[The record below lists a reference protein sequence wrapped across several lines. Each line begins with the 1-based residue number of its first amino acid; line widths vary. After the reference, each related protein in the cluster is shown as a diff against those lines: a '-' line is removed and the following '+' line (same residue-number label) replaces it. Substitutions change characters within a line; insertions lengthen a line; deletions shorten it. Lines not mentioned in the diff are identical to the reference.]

1 MDRRLL
7 RYYEQELRHLQG
19 VAREFA
25 REYPKIAARLAIDDL
40 QDTCVDPYVER
51 LLEGFAFLASRV
63 QLKLDAEFPR
73 FTQNLLQ
80 AVYPHYLAPT
90 PSMCI
95 VEFAPDYGDA
105 ELASG
110 YTLPRGSSLRSLLGK
125 QERTSCE
132 YRTAQDVTIYPIKL
146 LQAQYYTRDFGVLD
160 LAQTVSSVAPI
171 RGALRIRL
179 AATAGLTFSKLTLDR
194 LVLNLRGG
202 GMTPMRLYEQ
212 IHGHCKGIVVRPV
225 VPAGTRAPRT
235 AALMPTSAI
244 SRVGF
249 EEDEALLPYDARSF
263 QGYRLL
269 HEYFSFPQRFLFA
282 GISGLR
288 QHLAGCQFS
297 EVDIV
302 LLFDEESAELENVV
316 GTEHVGLH
324 STPAI
329 NLFPKRADRIFVTE
343 RFSEFQVLPDRT
355 RPLDFE
361 VYSVHAVTGIGA
373 QAEDQTVFRPFY
385 AASDTDAGAGSTGAY
400 FAANRVPRAL
410 SEREQR
416 AGRRSS
422 YAGSDVYISLVDSSS
437 APYSQEIR
445 QLSIETFC
453 TNRDLPLHMPVGR
466 ADTDFTLDVGAP
478 VSATRVVSGPT
489 APRASHIEP
498 KPGQSEGDLSWR
510 LISHLSLNYLSISDA
525 PATDGRGGSEVAQGA
540 AALRDILRLYGDR
553 GDPVVRKQVDG
564 VRSVKVSPITRRIQ
578 TPGPIVFGRGLEVG
592 VTLEEANFEGTG
604 PFLLG
609 AVLDHFF
616 ARYVSLNS
624 FTETVISG
632 ADHGPIMRWPAR
644 LGRRSLL

>member
-19 VAREFA
+19 MAREFA

-40 QDTCVDPYVER
+40 QDTCVDPYIER
-51 LLEGFAFLASRV
+51 LLEGFAFLAARV

-80 AVYPHYLAPT
+80 AVFPHYLAPT
-90 PSMCI
+90 PSMCV
-95 VEFAPDYGDA
+95 VEFSPDYGDA
-105 ELASG
+105 ELAEG
-110 YTLPRGSSLRSLLGK
+110 YRLPRGSILRSIVSKGD
-125 QERTSCE
+125 RTTCE
-132 YRTAQDVTIYPIKL
+132 YRTAHDVHLYPL
-146 LQAQYYTRDFGVLD
+146 RLTQAQYYTRDVGVLE
-160 LAQTVSSVAPI
+160 LGQTISNLGPV

-179 AATAGLTFSKLTLDR
+179 NATAGLPLSKLNLDR
-194 LVLNLRGG
+194 LMINLRGG
-202 GMTPMRLYEQ
+202 GMIPMRLYEQ
-212 IHGHCKGIVVRPV
+212 IQGHCKGVIVRAV
-225 VPAGTRAPRT
+225 VPQGTRATRVADLLP
-235 AALMPTSAI
+235 PSSV

-249 EEDEALLPYDARSF
+249 EEDEALLPYDSRSF

-282 GISGLR
+282 AVEGLR
-288 QHLAGCQFS
+288 PALARCQYQEADVIF
-297 EVDIV
+297 
-302 LLFDEESAELENVV
+302 LFDEERPDLENVV
-316 GTEHVGLH
+316 ELEHVGLH
-324 STPAI
+324 CTPAV
-329 NLFPKRADRIFVTE
+329 NLFPKRADRIFITE
-343 RFSEFQVLPDRT
+343 RFNEFHVMPDRT

-361 VYSVHAVTGIGA
+361 VYSVSAVTGIGA
-373 QAEDQTVFRPFY
+373 QAEDLTAFRPFY
-385 AASDTDAGAGSTGAY
+385 AARDTDAGGASTGAY
-400 FAANRVPRAL
+400 FATSRVPRVL

-422 YAGSDVYISLVDSSS
+422 YAGSDVYISLVDSSN
-437 APYSQEIR
+437 APYDQEIR

-466 ADTDFTLDVGAP
+466 GDTDFTLDIGAP
-478 VSATRVVSGPT
+478 VSCTRVVAGPT
-489 APRASHIEP
+489 APRASHVDP
-498 KPGQSEGDLSWR
+498 KPGQSEGDLAWR
-510 LISHLSLNYLSISDA
+510 LISHLSLNYLSLCDTTAMDSKGA
-525 PATDGRGGSEVAQGA
+525 SSPEGA

-564 VRSVKVSPITRRIQ
+564 VRSVRVGPITRRIQ

-592 VTLEEANFEGTG
+592 VTLDPANFEGTG

-616 ARYVSLNS
+616 ARYVSINS
-624 FTETVISG
+624 FTETVVSG
-632 ADHGPIMRWPAR
+632 ADRDLIMRWPAR

>member
-7 RYYEQELRHLQG
+7 RYYEQELRHIQG
-19 VAREFA
+19 MAREFA

-51 LLEGFAFLASRV
+51 LLEGFAFLAARV

-90 PSMCI
+90 PSMCV
-95 VEFAPDYGDA
+95 VEFTPDYGDS
-105 ELASG
+105 ELAGG
-110 YTLPRGSSLRSLLGK
+110 YTLARGASLRSLLGK
-125 QERTSCE
+125 GDRTSCE
-132 YRTAQDVTIYPIKL
+132 YRTAQDVTIYPL
-146 LQAQYYTRDFGVLD
+146 RLTQAQYYTRDFGVLE
-160 LAQTVSSVAPI
+160 LTQAVAPVAPV
-171 RGALRIRL
+171 RGALRVRI
-179 AATAGLTFSKLTLDR
+179 AATAGLTLSKLSLDR
-194 LVLNLRGG
+194 LVLNIRGG

-212 IHGHCKGIVVRPV
+212 IHGHCKGVVVRPV
-225 VPAGTRAPRT
+225 VPPGSRVARSTDLLAP
-235 AALMPTSAI
+235 S
-244 SRVGF
+244 SVQRVGF
-249 EEDEALLPYDARSF
+249 EEDEALLPYDSRSF

-282 GISGLR
+282 GINGLR
-288 QHLAGCQFS
+288 ECLARCPFP
-297 EVDIV
+297 EADIV
-302 LLFDEESAELENVV
+302 LLFDEESPQLENVV
-316 GTEHVGLH
+316 DAENVGLH

-343 RFSEFQVLPDRT
+343 RFNEFHVLPDRT

-361 VYSVHAVTGIGA
+361 VYSVQSVTGIGA
-373 QAEDQTVFRPFY
+373 QAEDQTLFRPFY
-385 AASDTDAGAGSTGAY
+385 AARDTDADSSATGAY
-400 FAANRVPRAL
+400 FAAGRVPRAL

-422 YAGSDVYISLVDSSS
+422 YAGSDVYISLVDSSN
-437 APYSQEIR
+437 APYAQEIR
-445 QLSIETFC
+445 QLSIETLC
-453 TNRDLPLHMPVGR
+453 TNRDLPLQMAVGR

-478 VSATRVVSGPT
+478 VSGTRVVAGPT

-498 KPGQSEGDLSWR
+498 KPGQPEGDLSWR
-510 LISHLSLNYLSISDA
+510 LISHLSLNYLSLSDA
-525 PATDGRGGSEVAQGA
+525 SADGQGPVESAQGS

-564 VRSVKVSPITRRIQ
+564 IRSIGVTPITRRIQ

-592 VTLEEANFEGTG
+592 VRVDESSFEGTG

-609 AVLDHFF
+609 AVLEHFF

-624 FTETVISG
+624 FTETVVHSSDRG
-632 ADHGPIMRWPAR
+632 TIMRWPAR
-644 LGRRSLL
+644 IGRRPLL